1 MACHWAPCLVT
12 HNSFT
17 VQQVNLPLQKMH
29 FDYSNLL
36 TSIVNIIS
44 ILSTF
49 QGPKGKNRLPLGPL
63 WLPFWGPRC
72 FVVKVQWHSVIHS
85 LTSILAY
92 WLCGGSISRRAKCIQ
107 IIKIAWTRFKMSM
120 LGLLYWL
127 AVLLSS
133 YIVHINNTTT
143 FNVCAQ
149 WNIFYR
155 QFDFVKA
162 NYSRQEFLTGIVF
175 MLFEIL
181 SIELMSSSLVKQSC
195 KTQKVVLVVRFWLP
209 HSEWFCIICRFY
221 SVFSYQFKLIIFNMH
236 VWNIEPL
243 KFLQTLSI
251 IVWVV
256 GIQNRKI

>member
-1 MACHWAPCLVT
+1 MFFP
-12 HNSFT
+12 
-17 VQQVNLPLQKMH
+17 
-29 FDYSNLL
+29 
-36 TSIVNIIS
+36 
-44 ILSTF
+44 
-49 QGPKGKNRLPLGPL
+49 G
-63 WLPFWGPRC
+63 C

-149 WNIFYR
+149 WNIFYQ

-162 NYSRQEFLTGIVF
+162 NSSRQEFLTDIVF
-175 MLFEIL
+175 MLFYKL
-181 SIELMSSSLVKQSC
+181 SIGVMSSLLVKQSC
-195 KTQKVVLVVRFWLP
+195 KTQKVVLVIRFWLP
-209 HSEWFCIICRFY
+209 HLSMWFYNICRFFY
-221 SVFSYQFKLIIFNMH
+221 LLFSY
-236 VWNIEPL
+236 
-243 KFLQTLSI
+243 
-251 IVWVV
+251 
-256 GIQNRKI
+256 

>member
-1 MACHWAPCLVT
+1 M
-12 HNSFT
+12 FT
-17 VQQVNLPLQKMH
+17 SH
-29 FDYSNLL
+29 FL
-36 TSIVNIIS
+36 
-44 ILSTF
+44 
-49 QGPKGKNRLPLGPL
+49 
-63 WLPFWGPRC
+63 
-72 FVVKVQWHSVIHS
+72 VKVQWHSVIHS

-149 WNIFYR
+149 WNIFYQ

-162 NYSRQEFLTGIVF
+162 NSFRQEPRIYCFHAFWETVNWSNEYVVYLSNKLLQNTNIGFSHTLLTATIV
-175 MLFEIL
+175 
-181 SIELMSSSLVKQSC
+181 
-195 KTQKVVLVVRFWLP
+195 KVVLYYLQF
-209 HSEWFCIICRFY
+209 
-221 SVFSYQFKLIIFNMH
+221 FSYLGLLMILFNMQ

-251 IVWVV
+251 TAWVV